1 MRNHPLL
8 HSLTD
13 LSKADSDPSEESGD
27 EAEDEE
33 EVEEDVFEDATD
45 AFEQRYM
52 FHFQEP

>member
-1 MRNHPLL
+1 MLR
-8 HSLTD
+8 SLTD

-27 EAEDEE
+27 ETEDEE